1 MAKLGKE
8 ATTTRRVLE
17 SLFRY
22 FDDDNLWPTE
32 NGIAVPILKDMQ
44 YTMDASGMKLL
55 FNFTYR
61 KGKIER
67 EVSGRVYFL
76 FILWHSHL
84 LFANSS

>member
-22 FDDDNLWPTE
+22 FDEDNLWPTE
-32 NGIAVPILKDMQ
+32 SGIAVPILKDMQ

-55 FNFTYR
+55 ANFTYQ
-61 KGKIER
+61 KG
-67 EVSGRVYFL
+67 
-76 FILWHSHL
+76 
-84 LFANSS
+84 